1 MTSAAKF
8 NAEVKAWFDTNV
20 VKKPLD
26 AQRIAALEALTQAV
40 QTTPV
45 GNEKNWKIA
54 LRRPDYK
61 RPNYVGGHARRNWQL
76 NFGTPLRQ
84 EVAGVDRN
92 GAQTITAG
100 MRAASGFT
108 QLGIVYLTNNVPY
121 IGVIDQGKPGTQ
133 PRYTPWSRQAPE
145 GLLEPIIRGVLQR
158 LRTIR

>member
-20 VKKPLD
+20 VKKPLEV
-26 AQRIAALEALTQAV
+26 QRIAALEALTQAV

-45 GNEKNWKIA
+45 GNEQNWKIA
-54 LRRPDYK
+54 LKKPDY
-61 RPNYVGGHARRNWQL
+61 RRENYVGGHARRNWQL

-84 EVAGVDRN
+84 EIPGIDKN

-100 MRAASGFT
+100 MRTARGFT

-121 IGVIDQGKPGTQ
+121 IDVIDKGKPGTQ
-133 PRYTPWSRQAPE
+133 PRYMPWSRQAPE
-145 GLLEPIIRGVLQR
+145 GLLEPIIRGVLER
-158 LRTIR
+158 LRSIR

>member
-1 MTSAAKF
+1 MTRAAKF

-20 VKKPLD
+20 VKKPLEV
-26 AQRIAALEALTQAV
+26 QRIAALEALTQAV
-40 QTTPV
+40 QSTPV

-54 LRRPDYK
+54 LRKPDYRRK
-61 RPNYVGGHARRNWQL
+61 NYVGGHARRNWQL

-84 EVAGVDRN
+84 EIAGIDKN

-100 MRAASGFT
+100 MRTARSFT

-145 GLLEPIIRGVLQR
+145 GLLDPIIRGVLQR
-158 LRTIR
+158 LRSIR